1 MIQGI
6 KANDHR
12 ILSRVITRIE
22 NDDNVQDQRFIE
34 LYDQSQK
41 AIRLG
46 VTGPPGAGKSTITN
60 ELIKRFLKKNQT
72 IGVIAIDP
80 SSPFSG
86 GALLGDRVRMNH
98 YNNDKSV
105 FIRSMGTHGILGGL
119 ARKTQEAGDI
129 LAASGKDIIIFETV
143 GVGQGEYDIAKAAD
157 LTILVLVPESG
168 DEIQLMKAGL
178 IEIADIFVINK
189 SDREGSDHLADT
201 LSSMINAIDNDSK
214 PDAPVFNTI
223 ASDGR
228 GMDKFFDGVFDQ
240 LDKFDRCGL
249 LVQKKKERYR
259 NRVKKLIQEQLLGEF
274 WTEDR
279 LKKLEDETKSID
291 TITESPYSIA
301 NNILKSF
308 KSRVITLPVRCHSLN
323 I

>member
-1 MIQGI
+1 MEQGTIQGI

-22 NDDNVQDQRFIE
+22 NDDYVKDQRFIE
-34 LYDQSQK
+34 LYDQAQK

-105 FIRSMGTHGILGGL
+105 FIRSMGTHGSLGGL

-189 SDREGSDHLADT
+189 SDREGADRLANT
-201 LSSMINAIDNDSK
+201 LSSMINAIGNDSK
-214 PDAPVFNTI
+214 PDAPVFTTV

-279 LKKLEDETKSID
+279 LRKLEDATKSLD

-301 NNILKSF
+301 DDILKSF
-308 KSRVITLPVRCHSLN
+308 IS
-323 I
+323 

>member
-1 MIQGI
+1 MEQGTIQGI

-22 NDDNVQDQRFIE
+22 NDDYVQDQRFIE
-34 LYDQSQK
+34 LYDQAQK

-46 VTGPPGAGKSTITN
+46 ITGPPGAGKSTITN

-129 LAASGKDIIIFETV
+129 LAASGKDVIIFETV

-178 IEIADIFVINK
+178 VEIADIFVINK
-189 SDREGSDHLADT
+189 SDREGADHLADT
-201 LSSMINAIDNDSK
+201 LSSMINAIGNDSK
-214 PDAPVFNTI
+214 PDAPVFTTV

-228 GMDKFFDGVFDQ
+228 GMDKLFDGVFDQ

-279 LKKLEDETKSID
+279 LRKLEDATKSLD

-301 NNILKSF
+301 DDILKSF
-308 KSRVITLPVRCHSLN
+308 IS
-323 I
+323 

>member
-1 MIQGI
+1 MDQVTIQGI

-22 NDDNVQDQRFIE
+22 NDDYVHDQGFIE
-34 LYDQSQK
+34 LYDQAQK

-46 VTGPPGAGKSTITN
+46 ITGPPGAGKSTITN
-60 ELIKRFLKKNQT
+60 ELIKRFLKNNQT

-105 FIRSMGTHGILGGL
+105 FIRSMGTHGSLGGL

-129 LAASGKDIIIFETV
+129 LAASGKDVIIFETV

-178 IEIADIFVINK
+178 AEIADIFVINK

-201 LSSMINAIDNDSK
+201 LSSMINAIGNDSK
-214 PDAPVFNTI
+214 PDAPVFTTV

-279 LKKLEDETKSID
+279 LRKLEDATKSLD

-301 NNILKSF
+301 NDILKSF
-308 KSRVITLPVRCHSLN
+308 K
-323 I
+323 

>member
-1 MIQGI
+1 MEQGTIQGI

-22 NDDNVQDQRFIE
+22 NDDYVHDQGFIE
-34 LYDQSQK
+34 LYDQAQK

-46 VTGPPGAGKSTITN
+46 ITGPPGAGKSTITN

-105 FIRSMGTHGILGGL
+105 FIRSMGTHGSLGGL

-189 SDREGSDHLADT
+189 SDREGADRLANT
-201 LSSMINAIDNDSK
+201 LSSMINAIGNDSK
-214 PDAPVFNTI
+214 PDAPVFTTV

-228 GMDKFFDGVFDQ
+228 GMDKLFDGVFDQ

-259 NRVKKLIQEQLLGEF
+259 NRVKKLIQEQLLVEF

-279 LKKLEDETKSID
+279 LRKLEDATKSLD
-291 TITESPYSIA
+291 TITESPNSIA
-301 NNILKSF
+301 NDILKSF
-308 KSRVITLPVRCHSLN
+308 KS
-323 I
+323 

>member
-1 MIQGI
+1 MEQVTIQGI
-6 KANDHR
+6 KANNHR

-22 NDDNVQDQRFIE
+22 NDDYVQDQRFIE
-34 LYDQSQK
+34 LYDEAQK

-60 ELIKRFLKKNQT
+60 ELIKRFLKNNQT

-105 FIRSMGTHGILGGL
+105 FIRSMGTHGELGGL
-119 ARKTQEAGDI
+119 ARKAQEAGDI
-129 LAASGKDIIIFETV
+129 LAASGKDVIIFETV
-143 GVGQGEYDIAKAAD
+143 GVGQGEYDVAKAAD

-168 DEIQLMKAGL
+168 DEVQLMKAGL
-178 IEIADIFVINK
+178 IEIADLFVINK
-189 SDREGSDHLADT
+189 SDREGADRLADT
-201 LSSMINAIDNDSK
+201 LSSMINAMGNDSK
-214 PDAPVFNTI
+214 PDAPVFTTV

-228 GMDKFFDGVFDQ
+228 GMDKLFDGVFDQ
-240 LDKFDRCGL
+240 LGKLDRCGL
-249 LVQKKKERYR
+249 LEQKKKERYR
-259 NRVKKLIQEQLLGEF
+259 NRVKKLVKEQLLSEF

-279 LKKLEDETKSID
+279 IRKLEDATISLD

-301 NNILKSF
+301 NDILKSF
-308 KSRVITLPVRCHSLN
+308 KS
-323 I
+323 

>member
-1 MIQGI
+1 MEQGTIQGI

-22 NDDNVQDQRFIE
+22 NDDYVQDQRFIE
-34 LYDQSQK
+34 LYDQAQK

-46 VTGPPGAGKSTITN
+46 ITGPPGAGKSTITN
-60 ELIKRFLKKNQT
+60 ELIKRFLKNNQT

-105 FIRSMGTHGILGGL
+105 FIRSMGTHGSLGGL

-129 LAASGKDIIIFETV
+129 LAASGKDVIIFETV

-178 IEIADIFVINK
+178 VEIADIFVINK
-189 SDREGSDHLADT
+189 SDREGADHLADT
-201 LSSMINAIDNDSK
+201 LSSMINAIGNDSK
-214 PDAPVFNTI
+214 PDAPVFTTV
-223 ASDGR
+223 ASAGR
-228 GMDKFFDGVFDQ
+228 GMDKFFDGIFDQ

-279 LKKLEDETKSID
+279 LRKLEDATKSLD

-301 NNILKSF
+301 NDILKSF
-308 KSRVITLPVRCHSLN
+308 KS
-323 I
+323 

>member
-1 MIQGI
+1 MEQGTIQGI

-22 NDDNVQDQRFIE
+22 NDDYVKDQRFIE
-34 LYDQSQK
+34 LYDQAQK

-105 FIRSMGTHGILGGL
+105 FIRSMGTHGSLGGL

-129 LAASGKDIIIFETV
+129 LAASGKDVIIFETV

-189 SDREGSDHLADT
+189 SDREGADRLANT
-201 LSSMINAIDNDSK
+201 LSSMINAIGNDSK
-214 PDAPVFNTI
+214 PDAPVFTTV

-259 NRVKKLIQEQLLGEF
+259 NRVKKLIQEQLLVEF

-279 LKKLEDETKSID
+279 LRKLEDATKSLD

-301 NNILKSF
+301 DDILKSF
-308 KSRVITLPVRCHSLN
+308 IS
-323 I
+323 

>member
-1 MIQGI
+1 MEKVIIQGI

-22 NDDNVQDQRFIE
+22 NDDYVHETRFIE
-34 LYDQSQK
+34 LYDQTQG

-46 VTGPPGAGKSTITN
+46 ITGPPGAGKSTITN

-98 YNNDKSV
+98 YTNDKSV
-105 FIRSMGTHGILGGL
+105 FIRSMGTHGNLGGL
-119 ARKTQEAGDI
+119 ARKSQEAGDV
-129 LAASGKDIIIFETV
+129 LAASGKEIIIFETV

-178 IEIADIFVINK
+178 LEIADLFVINK
-189 SDREGSDHLADT
+189 SDREGADRLADT
-201 LSSMINAIDNDSK
+201 LNSMINAVGSK
-214 PDAPVFNTI
+214 SNLVAPVYTTV
-223 ASDGR
+223 ASQGK
-228 GMDKFFDGVFDQ
+228 GMNKLFDGIITHLEK
-240 LDKFDRCGL
+240 LDRYGL
-249 LVQKKKERYR
+249 LEKKKKERYR
-259 NRVKKLIQEQLLGEF
+259 NRVKKLIQEKLLGEF
-274 WTEDR
+274 WTKDR
-279 LKKLEDETKSID
+279 IRKLEDATKSLD
-291 TITESPYSIA
+291 TITESPHSTA

-308 KSRVITLPVRCHSLN
+308 QS
-323 I
+323 

>member
-1 MIQGI
+1 MEKVTIQGI

-12 ILSRVITRIE
+12 VLSRVITHIE
-22 NDDNVQDQRFIE
+22 NDDYVQDQRFIE
-34 LYDQSQK
+34 LYDQAQE

-46 VTGPPGAGKSTITN
+46 ITGPPGAGKSTIIN

-105 FIRSMGTHGILGGL
+105 FIRSMGSHGHLGGL

-189 SDREGSDHLADT
+189 SDREGADRLANT
-201 LSSMINAIDNDSK
+201 LSSMINAIGNDSK
-214 PDAPVFNTI
+214 PDAPVFTTV

-228 GMDKFFDGVFDQ
+228 GMDKLFDGVFDQ

-259 NRVKKLIQEQLLGEF
+259 NRVKKLIQEQLLVEF

-279 LKKLEDETKSID
+279 LRKLEDATKSLD

-301 NNILKSF
+301 NDILKSF
-308 KSRVITLPVRCHSLN
+308 KS
-323 I
+323 

>member
-1 MIQGI
+1 MEQGTIQGI

-22 NDDNVQDQRFIE
+22 NDDYVQDQRFIE
-34 LYDQSQK
+34 LYDQAQK

-46 VTGPPGAGKSTITN
+46 ITGPPGAGKSTITN
-60 ELIKRFLKKNQT
+60 ELIKRFLKNNQT

-105 FIRSMGTHGILGGL
+105 FIRSMGTHGSLGGL
-119 ARKTQEAGDI
+119 ARKAQEAGDI
-129 LAASGKDIIIFETV
+129 LAASGKDVIIFETV

-178 IEIADIFVINK
+178 VEIADIFVINK
-189 SDREGSDHLADT
+189 SDREGADHLADT
-201 LSSMINAIDNDSK
+201 LSSMINAIGNDSK
-214 PDAPVFNTI
+214 PDAPVFTTV

-279 LKKLEDETKSID
+279 LRKLEDATKSLD

-301 NNILKSF
+301 NDILKSF
-308 KSRVITLPVRCHSLN
+308 KS
-323 I
+323 

>member
-1 MIQGI
+1 MEQGTIQGI

-22 NDDNVQDQRFIE
+22 NDDYVQDQRFIE
-34 LYDQSQK
+34 LYDQAQK

-46 VTGPPGAGKSTITN
+46 ITGPPGAGKSTITN

-105 FIRSMGTHGILGGL
+105 FIRSMGTHGSLGGL

-129 LAASGKDIIIFETV
+129 LAASGKDVIIFETV

-178 IEIADIFVINK
+178 VEIADIFVINK

-201 LSSMINAIDNDSK
+201 LSSMINAIGNDSK
-214 PDAPVFNTI
+214 PDAPVFTTV

-228 GMDKFFDGVFDQ
+228 GMDKLFDGVFDQ
-240 LDKFDRCGL
+240 LDEFDRCGL

-259 NRVKKLIQEQLLGEF
+259 NRVKKLIQEQLLVEF

-279 LKKLEDETKSID
+279 LRKLEDATKSLD

-301 NNILKSF
+301 DDILKSF
-308 KSRVITLPVRCHSLN
+308 IS
-323 I
+323 

>member
-1 MIQGI
+1 MEKVTIQGI

-12 ILSRVITRIE
+12 VLSRVITHIE
-22 NDDNVQDQRFIE
+22 NDDYLQDQRFIE
-34 LYDQSQK
+34 LYDQAQE

-46 VTGPPGAGKSTITN
+46 ITGPPGAGKSTIIN

-105 FIRSMGTHGILGGL
+105 FIRSMGTHGHLGGL

-157 LTILVLVPESG
+157 ITVLVLVPESG

-178 IEIADIFVINK
+178 VEIADLFVINK
-189 SDREGSDHLADT
+189 SDREGSGRLADT
-201 LSSMINAIDNDSK
+201 LNSMINAMGNNSK
-214 PDAPVFNTI
+214 PDPSVYTTV
-223 ASDGR
+223 ASNGK
-228 GMDKFFDGVFDQ
+228 GMDKLFDGVFDH
-240 LDKFDRCGL
+240 LDKLDRCGL

-259 NRVKKLIQEQLLGEF
+259 NRVKRLIQEQLLGEF

-279 LKKLEDETKSID
+279 IRKLEDATKSLD

-301 NNILKSF
+301 NDILKSF
-308 KSRVITLPVRCHSLN
+308 KS
-323 I
+323 

>member
-1 MIQGI
+1 MDQVTIQGI

-22 NDDNVQDQRFIE
+22 NDDYVHDQGFIE
-34 LYDQSQK
+34 LYDQAQK

-46 VTGPPGAGKSTITN
+46 ITGPPGAGKSTITN
-60 ELIKRFLKKNQT
+60 ELIKRFLKNNQT

-178 IEIADIFVINK
+178 VEIADIFVINK
-189 SDREGSDHLADT
+189 SDREGADHLADT
-201 LSSMINAIDNDSK
+201 LSSMINAIGNDSK
-214 PDAPVFNTI
+214 PDAPVFTTV

-279 LKKLEDETKSID
+279 LRKLEDETKSLD

-301 NNILKSF
+301 NDILKSF
-308 KSRVITLPVRCHSLN
+308 KS
-323 I
+323 

>member
-1 MIQGI
+1 MEQGTIQGI

-22 NDDNVQDQRFIE
+22 NDDYVKDQRFIE
-34 LYDQSQK
+34 LYDQAQK

-189 SDREGSDHLADT
+189 SDREGADHLADT
-201 LSSMINAIDNDSK
+201 LSSMINAIGNDSK
-214 PDAPVFNTI
+214 PDAPVFTTV

-259 NRVKKLIQEQLLGEF
+259 NRVKKLIQEQLLVEF

-279 LKKLEDETKSID
+279 LRKLEDATKSLD

-301 NNILKSF
+301 DDILKSF
-308 KSRVITLPVRCHSLN
+308 IS
-323 I
+323 

>member
-1 MIQGI
+1 MEQGTIQGI

-22 NDDNVQDQRFIE
+22 NDDYVQDQRFIE
-34 LYDQSQK
+34 LYDQAQK

-46 VTGPPGAGKSTITN
+46 ITGPPGAGKSTITN

-105 FIRSMGTHGILGGL
+105 FIRSMGTHGSLGGL

-189 SDREGSDHLADT
+189 SDREGSDRLANT
-201 LSSMINAIDNDSK
+201 LSSMINAIGNDSK
-214 PDAPVFNTI
+214 PDAPVFTTV

-228 GMDKFFDGVFDQ
+228 GMDKLFDGVFDQ

-259 NRVKKLIQEQLLGEF
+259 NRVKKLIQEQLLVEF

-279 LKKLEDETKSID
+279 LRKLEDATKSLD

-301 NNILKSF
+301 DDILKSF
-308 KSRVITLPVRCHSLN
+308 IS
-323 I
+323 

>member
-1 MIQGI
+1 MEQGTIQGI

-22 NDDNVQDQRFIE
+22 NDDYVKDQRFIE
-34 LYDQSQK
+34 LYDQAQK

-105 FIRSMGTHGILGGL
+105 FIRSMGTHGSLGGL

-189 SDREGSDHLADT
+189 SDREGADRLANT
-201 LSSMINAIDNDSK
+201 LSSMINAIGNDSK
-214 PDAPVFNTI
+214 PDAPVFTTV

-228 GMDKFFDGVFDQ
+228 GMDKFFVGVFDQ

-259 NRVKKLIQEQLLGEF
+259 NRVKKLIQEQLLVEF

-279 LKKLEDETKSID
+279 LRKLEDATKSLD

-301 NNILKSF
+301 DDILKSF
-308 KSRVITLPVRCHSLN
+308 IS
-323 I
+323 

>member
-1 MIQGI
+1 MEQGTIQGI

-22 NDDNVQDQRFIE
+22 NDDYVQDQRFIE
-34 LYDQSQK
+34 LYDQAQK

-46 VTGPPGAGKSTITN
+46 ITGPPGAGKSTITN

-105 FIRSMGTHGILGGL
+105 FIRSMGTRGSLGGL

-178 IEIADIFVINK
+178 VEIADIFVINK
-189 SDREGSDHLADT
+189 SDREGADRLANT
-201 LSSMINAIDNDSK
+201 LSSMINAIGNDSK
-214 PDAPVFNTI
+214 PDAPVFTTV

-228 GMDKFFDGVFDQ
+228 GMDKLFDGVFDQ

-279 LKKLEDETKSID
+279 LRKLEDATKSLD

-301 NNILKSF
+301 DDILKSF
-308 KSRVITLPVRCHSLN
+308 IS
-323 I
+323 

>member
-1 MIQGI
+1 MEQGTIQGI

-22 NDDNVQDQRFIE
+22 NDDYVKDQRFIE
-34 LYDQSQK
+34 LYDQAQK

-105 FIRSMGTHGILGGL
+105 FIRSMGTHGSLGGL

-189 SDREGSDHLADT
+189 SDREGADRLANT
-201 LSSMINAIDNDSK
+201 LSSMINAIGNDSK
-214 PDAPVFNTI
+214 PDAPVFTTV

-228 GMDKFFDGVFDQ
+228 GMDKLFDGVFDQ

-259 NRVKKLIQEQLLGEF
+259 NRVKKLIQEQLLVEF

-279 LKKLEDETKSID
+279 LRKLEDATKSLD

-301 NNILKSF
+301 DDILKSF
-308 KSRVITLPVRCHSLN
+308 IS
-323 I
+323 

>member
-1 MIQGI
+1 MEQGTIQGI

-22 NDDNVQDQRFIE
+22 NDDYVKDQRFIE
-34 LYDQSQK
+34 LYDQAQK

-105 FIRSMGTHGILGGL
+105 FIRSMGTHGSLGGL

-189 SDREGSDHLADT
+189 SDREGADRLANT
-201 LSSMINAIDNDSK
+201 LSSMINAIGNDSK
-214 PDAPVFNTI
+214 PDAPVFTTV
-223 ASDGR
+223 ASAGR
-228 GMDKFFDGVFDQ
+228 GMDKFFDGIFDQ

-259 NRVKKLIQEQLLGEF
+259 NRVKKLIQEQLLVEF

-279 LKKLEDETKSID
+279 LRKLEDATKSLD

-301 NNILKSF
+301 DDILKSF
-308 KSRVITLPVRCHSLN
+308 IS
-323 I
+323 

>member
-1 MIQGI
+1 MEQVTIQGI

-22 NDDNVQDQRFIE
+22 NDDYVQDQRFIE
-34 LYDQSQK
+34 LYDQAQK

-46 VTGPPGAGKSTITN
+46 ITGPPGAGKSTITN
-60 ELIKRFLKKNQT
+60 ELIKRFLKNNQT

-105 FIRSMGTHGILGGL
+105 FIRSMGTHGSLGGL

-189 SDREGSDHLADT
+189 SDREGADRLANT
-201 LSSMINAIDNDSK
+201 LSSMINAIGNDSK
-214 PDAPVFNTI
+214 PDAPVFTTV

-259 NRVKKLIQEQLLGEF
+259 NRVKKLIQEQLLVEF

-279 LKKLEDETKSID
+279 LRKLEDATKSLD

-301 NNILKSF
+301 DDILKSF
-308 KSRVITLPVRCHSLN
+308 IS
-323 I
+323 

>member
-1 MIQGI
+1 MEKVTIQGI

-12 ILSRVITRIE
+12 VLSRVITHIE
-22 NDDNVQDQRFIE
+22 NDDYVQDQRFIE
-34 LYDQSQK
+34 LYDQAQE

-46 VTGPPGAGKSTITN
+46 ITGPPGAGKSTIIN

-178 IEIADIFVINK
+178 VEIADIFVINK
-189 SDREGSDHLADT
+189 SDREGADRLANT
-201 LSSMINAIDNDSK
+201 LSSMINAIGNDSK
-214 PDAPVFNTI
+214 PDAPVFTTV

-228 GMDKFFDGVFDQ
+228 GMDKLFDGVFDQ

-279 LKKLEDETKSID
+279 LRKLEDATKSLD

-301 NNILKSF
+301 NDILKSF
-308 KSRVITLPVRCHSLN
+308 KS
-323 I
+323 

>member
-1 MIQGI
+1 MEQVTIQGI

-22 NDDNVQDQRFIE
+22 NDDYVQDQRFIE
-34 LYDQSQK
+34 LYDQAQK

-46 VTGPPGAGKSTITN
+46 ITGPPGAGKSTITN

-105 FIRSMGTHGILGGL
+105 FIRSMGTHGSLGGL

-129 LAASGKDIIIFETV
+129 LAASGKDVIIFETV

-189 SDREGSDHLADT
+189 SDREGADRLANT
-201 LSSMINAIDNDSK
+201 LSSMINAIGNDSK
-214 PDAPVFNTI
+214 PDAPVFTTV

-228 GMDKFFDGVFDQ
+228 GMDKLFDGVFDQ

-259 NRVKKLIQEQLLGEF
+259 NRVKKLIQEQLLVEF

-279 LKKLEDETKSID
+279 LRKLEDATKSLD

-301 NNILKSF
+301 DDILKSF
-308 KSRVITLPVRCHSLN
+308 IS
-323 I
+323 

>member
-1 MIQGI
+1 MEQGTIQGI

-22 NDDNVQDQRFIE
+22 NDDYVHDQGFIE
-34 LYDQSQK
+34 LYDQAQK

-46 VTGPPGAGKSTITN
+46 ITGPPGAGKSTITN
-60 ELIKRFLKKNQT
+60 ELIKRFLKNNQT

-105 FIRSMGTHGILGGL
+105 FIRSMGTHGSLGGL
-119 ARKTQEAGDI
+119 ARKAQEAGDI
-129 LAASGKDIIIFETV
+129 LAASGKDVIIFETV

-178 IEIADIFVINK
+178 VEIADIFVINK
-189 SDREGSDHLADT
+189 SDREGADHLADT
-201 LSSMINAIDNDSK
+201 LSSMINAIGNDSK
-214 PDAPVFNTI
+214 PDAPVFTTV

-279 LKKLEDETKSID
+279 LRKLEDATKSLD

-301 NNILKSF
+301 NDILKSF
-308 KSRVITLPVRCHSLN
+308 KS
-323 I
+323 

>member
-1 MIQGI
+1 MEQGTIQGI

-22 NDDNVQDQRFIE
+22 NDDYVKDQRFIE
-34 LYDQSQK
+34 LYDQAQK

-105 FIRSMGTHGILGGL
+105 FIRSMGTHGNLGGL

-189 SDREGSDHLADT
+189 SDREGADRLANT
-201 LSSMINAIDNDSK
+201 LSSMINAIGNDSK
-214 PDAPVFNTI
+214 PDAPVFTTV

-228 GMDKFFDGVFDQ
+228 GMDKLFDGVFDQ

-259 NRVKKLIQEQLLGEF
+259 NRVKKLIQEQLLVEF

-279 LKKLEDETKSID
+279 LRKLEDATKSLD

-301 NNILKSF
+301 NDILKSF
-308 KSRVITLPVRCHSLN
+308 KS
-323 I
+323 

>member
-1 MIQGI
+1 MEQGTIQGI

-22 NDDNVQDQRFIE
+22 NDDYVQDQRFIE
-34 LYDQSQK
+34 LYDQAQK

-46 VTGPPGAGKSTITN
+46 ITGPPGAGKSTITN

-105 FIRSMGTHGILGGL
+105 FIRSMGTHGSLGGL

-189 SDREGSDHLADT
+189 SDREGADRLANT
-201 LSSMINAIDNDSK
+201 LSSMINAIGNDSK
-214 PDAPVFNTI
+214 PDAPVFTTV

-259 NRVKKLIQEQLLGEF
+259 NRVKKLIQEQLLVEF

-279 LKKLEDETKSID
+279 LRKLEDATKSLD

-301 NNILKSF
+301 NDILKSF
-308 KSRVITLPVRCHSLN
+308 IS
-323 I
+323 

>member
-1 MIQGI
+1 MEKVTIQGI

-12 ILSRVITRIE
+12 VLSRVITHIE
-22 NDDNVQDQRFIE
+22 NDDYVQDQRFIE
-34 LYDQSQK
+34 LYDQAQE

-46 VTGPPGAGKSTITN
+46 ITGPPGAGKSTIIN

-105 FIRSMGTHGILGGL
+105 FIRSMGSHGHLGGL

-157 LTILVLVPESG
+157 ITVLVLVPESG

-178 IEIADIFVINK
+178 VEIADLFVINK
-189 SDREGSDHLADT
+189 SDREGSGRLADT
-201 LSSMINAIDNDSK
+201 LNSMINAMGNNSK
-214 PDAPVFNTI
+214 PDPSVYTTV
-223 ASDGR
+223 ASNGK
-228 GMDKFFDGVFDQ
+228 GMDKLFDGVFDH
-240 LDKFDRCGL
+240 LDKLDRCGL

-259 NRVKKLIQEQLLGEF
+259 NRVKKLIQEQQLGEF

-279 LKKLEDETKSID
+279 IRKLEDATKSLD

-301 NNILKSF
+301 NDILKSF
-308 KSRVITLPVRCHSLN
+308 KS
-323 I
+323 

>member
-1 MIQGI
+1 MEQGTIQGI

-22 NDDNVQDQRFIE
+22 NDDYVQDQRFIE
-34 LYDQSQK
+34 LYDQAQK

-46 VTGPPGAGKSTITN
+46 ITGPPGAGKSTITN

-129 LAASGKDIIIFETV
+129 LAASGKDVIIFETV

-178 IEIADIFVINK
+178 VEIADIFVINK
-189 SDREGSDHLADT
+189 SDREGADHLADT
-201 LSSMINAIDNDSK
+201 LSSMINAIGNDSK
-214 PDAPVFNTI
+214 PDAPVFTTI
-223 ASDGR
+223 ASAGR
-228 GMDKFFDGVFDQ
+228 GMDKFFDGIFDQ

-279 LKKLEDETKSID
+279 LRKLEDETKSLD

-301 NNILKSF
+301 NDILKSF
-308 KSRVITLPVRCHSLN
+308 KS
-323 I
+323 

>member
-1 MIQGI
+1 MEQGTIQGI

-22 NDDNVQDQRFIE
+22 NDDYVQDQRFIE
-34 LYDQSQK
+34 LYDQAQK

-189 SDREGSDHLADT
+189 SDREGADRLANT
-201 LSSMINAIDNDSK
+201 LSSMINAIGNDSK
-214 PDAPVFNTI
+214 PDAPVFTTV

-228 GMDKFFDGVFDQ
+228 GMDKLFDGVFDQ

-279 LKKLEDETKSID
+279 LRKLEDATKSLD

-301 NNILKSF
+301 DDILKSF
-308 KSRVITLPVRCHSLN
+308 IS
-323 I
+323 

>member
-1 MIQGI
+1 MEQVTIQGI

-22 NDDNVQDQRFIE
+22 NDDYVQDQRFIE
-34 LYDQSQK
+34 LYDQAQK

-46 VTGPPGAGKSTITN
+46 ITGPPGAGKSTITN

-105 FIRSMGTHGILGGL
+105 FIRSMGTHGNLGGL

-189 SDREGSDHLADT
+189 SDREGADRLANT
-201 LSSMINAIDNDSK
+201 LSSMINAIGNDSK
-214 PDAPVFNTI
+214 PDAPVFTTV

-228 GMDKFFDGVFDQ
+228 GMDKLFDGVFDQ

-279 LKKLEDETKSID
+279 LRKLEDATKSLD

-301 NNILKSF
+301 NDILKSF
-308 KSRVITLPVRCHSLN
+308 KS
-323 I
+323 

>member
-1 MIQGI
+1 
-6 KANDHR
+6 
-12 ILSRVITRIE
+12 
-22 NDDNVQDQRFIE
+22 
-34 LYDQSQK
+34 
-41 AIRLG
+41 
-46 VTGPPGAGKSTITN
+46 
-60 ELIKRFLKKNQT
+60 
-72 IGVIAIDP
+72 
-80 SSPFSG
+80 
-86 GALLGDRVRMNH
+86 MNH

-189 SDREGSDHLADT
+189 SDREGADRLANT
-201 LSSMINAIDNDSK
+201 LSSMINAIGNDSK
-214 PDAPVFNTI
+214 PDAPVFTTV

-228 GMDKFFDGVFDQ
+228 GMDKLFDGVFDQ

-279 LKKLEDETKSID
+279 LRKLEDATKSLD

-301 NNILKSF
+301 NDILKSF
-308 KSRVITLPVRCHSLN
+308 IS
-323 I
+323 

>member
-1 MIQGI
+1 MEQGTIQGI

-22 NDDNVQDQRFIE
+22 NDDYVQDQRFIE
-34 LYDQSQK
+34 LYDQAQK

-46 VTGPPGAGKSTITN
+46 ITGPPGAGKSTITN

-105 FIRSMGTHGILGGL
+105 FIRSMGTHGSLGGL

-129 LAASGKDIIIFETV
+129 LAASGKDVIIFETV

-178 IEIADIFVINK
+178 VEIADIFVINK
-189 SDREGSDHLADT
+189 SDREGADRLANT
-201 LSSMINAIDNDSK
+201 LSSMINAIGNDSK
-214 PDAPVFNTI
+214 PDAPVFTTV

-228 GMDKFFDGVFDQ
+228 GMDKLFDGVFDQ

-279 LKKLEDETKSID
+279 LRKLEDATKSLD

-301 NNILKSF
+301 DDILKSF
-308 KSRVITLPVRCHSLN
+308 IS
-323 I
+323 

>member
-1 MIQGI
+1 MEQGTIQGI

-22 NDDNVQDQRFIE
+22 NDDYVKDQRFIE
-34 LYDQSQK
+34 LYDQAQK

-129 LAASGKDIIIFETV
+129 LAASGKDVIIIETV

-178 IEIADIFVINK
+178 VEIADIFVINK
-189 SDREGSDHLADT
+189 SDREGADHLADT
-201 LSSMINAIDNDSK
+201 LSSMINAIGNDSK
-214 PDAPVFNTI
+214 PDAPVFTTV

-279 LKKLEDETKSID
+279 LRKLEDATKSLD

-301 NNILKSF
+301 NDILKSF
-308 KSRVITLPVRCHSLN
+308 KS
-323 I
+323 

>member
-1 MIQGI
+1 MEQVTIQGI

-22 NDDNVQDQRFIE
+22 NDDYVQDQRFIE
-34 LYDQSQK
+34 LYDQAQK

-46 VTGPPGAGKSTITN
+46 ITGPPGAGKSTITN

-105 FIRSMGTHGILGGL
+105 FIRSMGTHGSLGGL

-178 IEIADIFVINK
+178 VEIADIFVINK
-189 SDREGSDHLADT
+189 SDREGADHLADT
-201 LSSMINAIDNDSK
+201 LSSMINAIGNDSK
-214 PDAPVFNTI
+214 PDAPVFTTV

-228 GMDKFFDGVFDQ
+228 GMDKFFVGVFDQ

-259 NRVKKLIQEQLLGEF
+259 NRVKKLIQEQLLVEF

-279 LKKLEDETKSID
+279 LRKLEDATKSLD

-301 NNILKSF
+301 NDILKSF
-308 KSRVITLPVRCHSLN
+308 IS
-323 I
+323 

>member
-1 MIQGI
+1 MEKVTIQGI

-12 ILSRVITRIE
+12 VLSRVITHIE
-22 NDDNVQDQRFIE
+22 NDDYVQDQRFIE
-34 LYDQSQK
+34 LYDQAQE

-46 VTGPPGAGKSTITN
+46 ITGPPGAGKSTIIN

-105 FIRSMGTHGILGGL
+105 FIRSMGSHGNLGGL

-157 LTILVLVPESG
+157 ITVLVLVPESG

-178 IEIADIFVINK
+178 VEIADLFVINK
-189 SDREGSDHLADT
+189 SDREGSGRLADT
-201 LSSMINAIDNDSK
+201 LNSMINAMGNNSK
-214 PDAPVFNTI
+214 PDPSVYTTV
-223 ASDGR
+223 ASNGK
-228 GMDKFFDGVFDQ
+228 GMDKLFDGVFDH
-240 LDKFDRCGL
+240 LDKLDRCGL

-279 LKKLEDETKSID
+279 IRKLEDATKSLD

-301 NNILKSF
+301 NDILKSF
-308 KSRVITLPVRCHSLN
+308 KS
-323 I
+323 

>member
-1 MIQGI
+1 MEQVTIQGI

-22 NDDNVQDQRFIE
+22 NDDYVHDQGFIE
-34 LYDQSQK
+34 LYDQAQK

-46 VTGPPGAGKSTITN
+46 ITGPPGAGKSTITN

-119 ARKTQEAGDI
+119 ARKAEEAGDI
-129 LAASGKDIIIFETV
+129 LAASGKDVIIFETV

-178 IEIADIFVINK
+178 VEIADIFVINK
-189 SDREGSDHLADT
+189 SDREGADHLADT
-201 LSSMINAIDNDSK
+201 LSSMINAIGNDSK
-214 PDAPVFNTI
+214 PDAPVFTTV

-279 LKKLEDETKSID
+279 LRKLEDATKSLD

-301 NNILKSF
+301 NDILKSF
-308 KSRVITLPVRCHSLN
+308 KS
-323 I
+323 

>member
-1 MIQGI
+1 MLSNLLEQVEINREKKEIVSKLDELHSKAKSHVIGI
-6 KANDHR
+6 
-12 ILSRVITRIE
+12 
-22 NDDNVQDQRFIE
+22 
-34 LYDQSQK
+34 
-41 AIRLG
+41 
-46 VTGPPGAGKSTITN
+46 TGPPGAGKSTITN

-105 FIRSMGTHGILGGL
+105 FIRSMGTHGDLGGL
-119 ARKTQEAGDI
+119 ARKTQEVGDI
-129 LAASGKDIIIFETV
+129 LAASGKDVIIFETV

-157 LTILVLVPESG
+157 LTLLVLVPESG

-178 IEIADIFVINK
+178 VEIADLFIINK
-189 SDREGSDHLADT
+189 SDREGADRLADT
-201 LSSMINAIDNDSK
+201 LSSMINAMGNDSK
-214 PDAPVFNTI
+214 PDAPVFTTV

-228 GMDKFFDGVFDQ
+228 GMDKLFDGVFDQ

-259 NRVKKLIQEQLLGEF
+259 NRVKKLIQEQLLVEF

-279 LKKLEDETKSID
+279 LRKLEDATISLD

-301 NNILKSF
+301 NDILKSF
-308 KSRVITLPVRCHSLN
+308 KS
-323 I
+323 